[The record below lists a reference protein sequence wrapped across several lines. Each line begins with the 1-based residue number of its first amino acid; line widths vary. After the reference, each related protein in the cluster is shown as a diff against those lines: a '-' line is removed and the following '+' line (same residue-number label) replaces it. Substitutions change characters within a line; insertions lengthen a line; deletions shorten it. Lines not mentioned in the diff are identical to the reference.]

1 MEYKL
6 LYRHMVHK
14 CIVPERR
21 HPLCLSYLLWSKGWK
36 TVTPCERRPRNIM
49 ETAIIYIYIVV
60 LHPLCEAA
68 PWSATMHTKFVALYE
83 NGLQDLV

>member
-1 MEYKL
+1 
-6 LYRHMVHK
+6 
-14 CIVPERR
+14 
-21 HPLCLSYLLWSKGWK
+21 
-36 TVTPCERRPRNIM
+36 M
-49 ETAIIYIYIVV
+49 ETAIIYIYTVV

>member
-1 MEYKL
+1 
-6 LYRHMVHK
+6 
-14 CIVPERR
+14 
-21 HPLCLSYLLWSKGWK
+21 
-36 TVTPCERRPRNIM
+36 M

-83 NGLQDLV
+83 NGLQDELSQKSSFPIIPKSLTCSVDNYIVLTSVAEF

>member
-1 MEYKL
+1 
-6 LYRHMVHK
+6 
-14 CIVPERR
+14 
-21 HPLCLSYLLWSKGWK
+21 
-36 TVTPCERRPRNIM
+36 M

-83 NGLQDLV
+83 NGLQDLVFINNHKKVVFPLYLNL

>member
-1 MEYKL
+1 
-6 LYRHMVHK
+6 
-14 CIVPERR
+14 
-21 HPLCLSYLLWSKGWK
+21 
-36 TVTPCERRPRNIM
+36 M

-83 NGLQDLV
+83 NGLQDLVDSLTKKVVFSLYLNL

>member
-1 MEYKL
+1 
-6 LYRHMVHK
+6 
-14 CIVPERR
+14 
-21 HPLCLSYLLWSKGWK
+21 
-36 TVTPCERRPRNIM
+36 M

-68 PWSATMHTKFVALYE
+68 PWNATMHTKFVALYE

>member
-1 MEYKL
+1 
-6 LYRHMVHK
+6 
-14 CIVPERR
+14 
-21 HPLCLSYLLWSKGWK
+21 
-36 TVTPCERRPRNIM
+36 M

-83 NGLQDLV
+83 NGLQDLVDSLTKK

>member
-1 MEYKL
+1 
-6 LYRHMVHK
+6 
-14 CIVPERR
+14 
-21 HPLCLSYLLWSKGWK
+21 
-36 TVTPCERRPRNIM
+36 M

-83 NGLQDLV
+83 NGLQDLVFINNHKKVVFPLTCSVDNYVVLTSVTEF